1 MLNIFYRDYIKHTMT
16 NFASKC
22 NKTTRVTCKHDK
34 DKPLK
39 LKASDSQ
46 ENNCRLDLNDLP
58 IDADLNDFFSR
69 KDKKKNKKNKKKI
82 SSL

>member
-1 MLNIFYRDYIKHTMT
+1 MT

-22 NKTTRVTCKHDK
+22 NQTTRVTCKNDK
-34 DKPLK
+34 DKSLK

-46 ENNCRLDLNDLP
+46 QKNCQLDLNDLRT
-58 IDADLNDFFSR
+58 DADLNDFFSR

-82 SSL
+82 TGL